1 MLHVRFTLEY
11 YNVMIT
17 QQLKCVSE
25 KYYHGS
31 ITTEYSTNS
40 VSILGILTYT
50 SNYIPFS
57 NKQATF

>member
-1 MLHVRFTLEY
+1 MLEY

-31 ITTEYSTNS
+31 ITTEYSTDS